1 MIKSTN
7 YLIVTRDDPGLELN
21 SQNVS
26 DLSTESMGSSNSGC
40 GSAFSNKRYKIR
52 VAGFDVKVVRI
63 FGPVMYDM
71 IVQMDFANTSIV
83 QIDHVV
89 MLSYIT

>member
-1 MIKSTN
+1 MHG
-7 YLIVTRDDPGLELN
+7 RC
-21 SQNVS
+21 
-26 DLSTESMGSSNSGC
+26 SMKCPKEGC

-83 QIDHVV
+83 QIDHVFLEGITRHHRSCRSNDKELE
-89 MLSYIT
+89 MLMTIKIWQESP